1 MNEEEWKD
9 IKGYEGVY
17 QISSHGR
24 VKSLNFRGTA
34 KSKILKQVTDKRGVK
49 RITLYKVK
57 RATYQVH
64 RLVAIHFIEN
74 PDNKP
79 CVNHKD
85 ENKANNRVE
94 NLEWCT
100 VAYNNCY
107 GNRLKKV
114 SKANKIANK
123 GKKHSKETKEK
134 IRQSSIGRGTKKI
147 ICITTG
153 EVFNSMVEASRKYN
167 VQTAHL
173 TNCCKGRRNTTGKHP
188 VTKTPLEWEYFK
200 EEN

>member
-1 MNEEEWKD
+1 MEEWRD
-9 IKGYEGVY
+9 IKGYEGKY
-17 QISSHGR
+17 QVSNLGR
-24 VKSLNFRGTA
+24 VRSLRDNFNRPRE
-34 KSKILKQVTDKRGVK
+34 KILSLQDDRQGYKYVN
-49 RITLYKVK
+49 LYKNSK
-57 RATYQVH
+57 PHTIKVH

-188 VTKTPLEWEYFK
+188 VTKTPLKWEYFK

>member
-1 MNEEEWKD
+1 MEEWRD
-9 IKGYEGVY
+9 IKGYEGLYMV
-17 QISSHGR
+17 SNLGR
-24 VKSLNFRGTA
+24 VKSLVGSYGRTRI
-34 KSKILKQVTDKRGVK
+34 KILDQKPDAHGYKRVA
-49 RITLYKVK
+49 LYKNGNK
-57 RATYQVH
+57 EYFKVH

-188 VTKTPLEWEYFK
+188 VTKTPLKWEYFK